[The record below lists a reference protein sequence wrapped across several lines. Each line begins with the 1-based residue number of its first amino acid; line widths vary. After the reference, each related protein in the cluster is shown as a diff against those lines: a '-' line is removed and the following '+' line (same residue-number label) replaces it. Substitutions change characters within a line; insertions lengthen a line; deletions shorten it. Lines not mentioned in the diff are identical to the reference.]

1 MSEVKTESGKV
12 EGTEKLSG
20 LKQKSVR
27 GGKVMMGS
35 QGITVAVQLVSTVI
49 LARILTPEDY
59 GIFAM
64 VTAITAFAG
73 LFRDLGLSSAAIQ
86 KKGLTTGQQ
95 SNLFWLNVLMGAFLT
110 VLIAGC
116 APLVARFYGRPD
128 LVNVTLVLS
137 LNFIIISLGT
147 QHGTMLVRR
156 MQFGRSSAAMIAGA
170 LATLGVSV
178 FCGLQGYAY
187 WSLVWGTLAGA
198 SVTTLFLFVFSPFRP
213 GLPSRGHGMRELVGF
228 GANVTAFNFVNY
240 FARNLDNILIG
251 KFVGVDALG
260 MYVRAYQLMMFPIV
274 NLRGPIQS
282 VAFPALSR
290 LQNEPD
296 DFRVFYRK
304 IIAVLS
310 FVTMPMSVYLFMES
324 ESIIA
329 LVLGG
334 QWGGVSP
341 IFSALA
347 AVAFI
352 QPSLSLI
359 GLVLLSL
366 NHSRRYL
373 HFGFYNSIAVVTGF
387 VIGLR
392 WGAVGV
398 AASYAVVA
406 YLTAYPFLRWAF
418 KGTPVRPNDLM
429 ESIFRPAASSLLSA
443 VCLTLIF
450 GDLFVYGLVLTLVIK
465 LLMYIILYFI
475 VYVLLPGGRS
485 ELLAHV
491 SMSGLRR

>member
-147 QHGTMLVRR
+147 QHGAMLVRR

-198 SVTTLFLFVFSPFRP
+198 VLIGTLQKSIEWFNPSNTLAAQTYMILFIILFIQFRP
-213 GLPSRGHGMRELVGF
+213 RGIV
-228 GANVTAFNFVNY
+228 
-240 FARNLDNILIG
+240 
-251 KFVGVDALG
+251 ALKG
-260 MYVRAYQLMMFPIV
+260 RA
-274 NLRGPIQS
+274 
-282 VAFPALSR
+282 A
-290 LQNEPD
+290 
-296 DFRVFYRK
+296 
-304 IIAVLS
+304 
-310 FVTMPMSVYLFMES
+310 
-324 ESIIA
+324 
-329 LVLGG
+329 
-334 QWGGVSP
+334 
-341 IFSALA
+341 
-347 AVAFI
+347 
-352 QPSLSLI
+352 
-359 GLVLLSL
+359 
-366 NHSRRYL
+366 
-373 HFGFYNSIAVVTGF
+373 
-387 VIGLR
+387 
-392 WGAVGV
+392 
-398 AASYAVVA
+398 
-406 YLTAYPFLRWAF
+406 
-418 KGTPVRPNDLM
+418 
-429 ESIFRPAASSLLSA
+429 
-443 VCLTLIF
+443 
-450 GDLFVYGLVLTLVIK
+450 GD
-465 LLMYIILYFI
+465 
-475 VYVLLPGGRS
+475 
-485 ELLAHV
+485 
-491 SMSGLRR
+491 